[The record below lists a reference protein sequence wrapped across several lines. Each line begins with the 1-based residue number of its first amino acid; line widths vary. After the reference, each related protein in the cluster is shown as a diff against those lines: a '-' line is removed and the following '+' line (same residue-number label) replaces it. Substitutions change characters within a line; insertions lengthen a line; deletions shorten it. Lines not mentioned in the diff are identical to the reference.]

1 MERYLIITNI
11 IKDNDLAVTN
21 YIKHYLEER
30 DAICHTYLGSDCIP
44 EERIPKDIE
53 GAIVLG
59 GDGTILQA
67 ARALVHAKIPIIG
80 VNMGTVGFL
89 AETEKEDIDYTLDA
103 LLAGNFT
110 LEDRM
115 MLSGKVYREN
125 QCEQFFEALAVNDVA
140 ICRSGLSRMVHLQIY
155 VNEELVDVYE
165 ADGVVIST
173 PTGSTGY
180 SLSAGGPV
188 VFPKAPVMIVTP
200 VSPHSLTARSIVI
213 SSEDTVRVRVSRLR
227 NSDKK
232 EAFVTFDGQSGIHL
246 DEGDMV
252 EITKASQTTRL
263 IKIKTVSFFEV
274 LRKKL
279 GNAQRAE

>member
-1 MERYLIITNI
+1 MKRYLIITNF
-11 IKDNDLAVTN
+11 IKDKDLAITN
-21 YIKHYLEER
+21 YIKAYLEK
-30 DAICHTYLGSDCIP
+30 AGAACYTYLGSDCIP
-44 EERIPKDIE
+44 EDQIPCDIE
-53 GAIVLG
+53 CAIVLG

-67 ARALVHAKIPIIG
+67 ARALVQVRIPIIG

-89 AETEKEDIDYTLDA
+89 AETEKEDIDNTLDA
-103 LLAGNFT
+103 LLEGRFT

-115 MLSGKVYREN
+115 MLSGQVYREN
-125 QCEQFFEALAVNDVA
+125 QPKQFFEALAVNDVA

-155 VNEELVDVYE
+155 VNEDLVDVYE

-188 VFPKAPVMIVTP
+188 VFPKAPVMIITP

-213 SSEDTVRVRVSRLR
+213 SSEDTVKVKVSRLR

-232 EAFVTFDGQSGIHL
+232 EAFVTFDGQSGIQL
-246 DEGDMV
+246 NEGDMIK
-252 EITKASQTTRL
+252 ITKANQTTSL
-263 IKIKTVSFFEV
+263 IKIKSVSFFEV
-274 LRKKL
+274 LRGKL
-279 GNAQRAE
+279 GNSQRAE